1 MRECENSLIRQL
13 TNSRIPEFPNST
25 MNYPTLD
32 TLDVSGKTVFVRLD
46 LNVSFTDDGQIRDD
60 ARIQAALPTIKELK
74 EKGAKLVLAS
84 HLGRPKGEPNPKYS
98 LVPVGA
104 RLAELLDADVLVPE
118 TCVGMETKKLIKD
131 SRDNTIVLL
140 ENLRFHEGE
149 TKNDDGFAKQLANLA
164 DIYVTDAFGALH
176 RAHAST
182 EGMVK
187 HFKEKAIGRLV
198 EKELK
203 VLGKLLEA
211 PEKPFVV
218 MLGGAK
224 VSDKIAVIESLM
236 KKANKI
242 LIGGGM
248 AYTFLKAQGY
258 DVGKSLVEKDRLTMA
273 KKILER
279 AAIKGV
285 EIVLPQDHL
294 IADNFSAEAKFEV
307 KSNKEDW
314 GYGMGLDIGPK
325 TIEGFQKVLSEA
337 ATVFWNGPMGV
348 YEFESFSNGSLAMA
362 KALASCNGFTVVGG
376 GDSLAAV
383 NDSGVADQI
392 NHLST
397 GGGASLAFLEGE
409 ALPGL
414 KVLL

>member
-1 MRECENSLIRQL
+1 
-13 TNSRIPEFPNST
+13 

-46 LNVSFTDDGQIRDD
+46 LNVSFTEDGQIRDD

-84 HLGRPKGEPNPKYS
+84 HLGRPKGKVDPQYS
-98 LVPVGA
+98 LVSVGA

-118 TCVGMETKKLIKD
+118 TCIGMETKKLIQD

-187 HFKEKAIGRLV
+187 YFKQKAIGRLV
-198 EKELK
+198 EKELSI
-203 VLGKLLEA
+203 LNKLLEA

-224 VSDKIAVIESLM
+224 VSDKIAVIENFM
-236 KKANKI
+236 KRANKI

-279 AAIKGV
+279 ATIKGV
-285 EIVLPQDHL
+285 EIVLPVDHVV
-294 IADNFSAEAKFEV
+294 AENFSAEAKHEV
-307 KSNKEDW
+307 KENKTDW

-325 TIEGFQKVLSEA
+325 TIEGFQKAVA
-337 ATVFWNGPMGV
+337 DAGTVFWNGPMGV
-348 YEFESFSNGSLAMA
+348 YEYDAFNKGTLAMA
-362 KALASCNGFTVVGG
+362 KALAECSGYTIVGG

-383 NDSGVADQI
+383 NDSGVAGQI

-397 GGGASLAFLEGE
+397 GGGASLTFLEGTT
-409 ALPGL
+409 LPGL
-414 KVLL
+414 KALL